1 MLILGLTENTTRVGS
16 SSSVAIVV
24 VVVVVNVVASAV
36 AIVILVTVVVVVVV
50 VYNADGVI
58 VNIVTVSLFPCH
70 CCCYF

>member
-36 AIVILVTVVVVVVV
+36 AIVILVTVFVV

>member
-1 MLILGLTENTTRVGS
+1 M
-16 SSSVAIVV
+16 
-24 VVVVVNVVASAV
+24 VVNVVASAV
-36 AIVILVTVVVVVVV
+36 AIVILVTVVV